1 MSNEATIANVL
12 DRLVTVAERVGD
24 SAVANAP
31 AAMEMVGN
39 FLQMRAII
47 ELSTSAAVLV
57 AVPTITFFG
66 IRAVWRKIAPD
77 ACEDVRITLVLGS
90 VFVLIAASLLT
101 VAATTNLASTNRIMS
116 ATSSQNA
123 LMVAAARR
131 IEGSR

>member
-1 MSNEATIANVL
+1 MSNDATIANVL
-12 DRLVTVAERVGD
+12 DRLVTVAERVGE

-47 ELSTSAAVLV
+47 ELSTSAAIILV
-57 AVPTITFFG
+57 VPTITFFG
-66 IRAVWRKIAPD
+66 IRAVWRKVSPNRYSEGEFFLGLA
-77 ACEDVRITLVLGS
+77 TLMV
-90 VFVLIAASLLT
+90 VFAATLLT
-101 VAATTNLASTNRIMS
+101 VAATMNIASASKIMS